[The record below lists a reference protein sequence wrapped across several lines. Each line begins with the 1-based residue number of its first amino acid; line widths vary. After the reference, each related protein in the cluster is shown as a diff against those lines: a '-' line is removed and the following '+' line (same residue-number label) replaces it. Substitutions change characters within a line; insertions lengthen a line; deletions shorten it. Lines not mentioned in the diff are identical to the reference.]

1 MGRRRRFLERFLQ
14 QPVAHARVGRASRPP
29 MYCFRRSRA
38 RRPTHPDSVSH
49 RIITETALGAFL
61 LAAAC
66 VGPAVTTYAQESQPT
81 SRQAATEEL
90 PERLVAL
97 LNDVEDFS
105 YDFDLPAY
113 YALFEFVQHSPQP
126 PGFARKPIVVTD
138 WRELIE
144 RPADFRGLPITVEGV
159 VGRNKDPYT
168 HNHHPE
174 LGKVWQVELRR
185 HDQSTTCTV
194 IFTSDVSDLPLGATI
209 RVTGY
214 FVKINRYPTKSGTPG
229 LAALLVAPGPTE
241 VSRPAPAHE
250 RGLDWRWMTAAI
262 VVALIVTA
270 ILLRRSGR
278 VTRRDVHTLRA
289 RAPAPLNLAD
299 DLAEWAESEP
309 PDADQDNRGE

>member
-1 MGRRRRFLERFLQ
+1 MGRRRRFLTSR
-14 QPVAHARVGRASRPP
+14 RAP
-29 MYCFRRSRA
+29 
-38 RRPTHPDSVSH
+38 SV
-49 RIITETALGAFL
+49 
-61 LAAAC
+61 AAC
-66 VGPAVTTYAQESQPT
+66 VSQAVGVRGGLQHSTADETSAATTPVGNGTACGGLLRVLLVAASCVALSPAASAQESQPT
-81 SRQAATEEL
+81 SRQAVSEEL
-90 PERLVAL
+90 PARLVAL

-105 YDFDLPAY
+105 YDFNLPAY
-113 YALFEFVQHSPQP
+113 YALFEFVQHSPQA

-168 HNHHPE
+168 HNRHPE
-174 LGKVWQVELRR
+174 LGKTWQVELRR

-214 FVKINRYPTKSGTPG
+214 FVKINSYPTKSGTPG

-262 VVALIVTA
+262 ALALIVTV

-289 RAPAPLNLAD
+289 RHPAPLNLAD
-299 DLAEWAESEP
+299 DLAEWAEGEP
-309 PDADQDNRGE
+309 PDADQDKRQE